1 MPKFRTIA
9 FIATIALTL
18 IIVIVV
24 IYSAIHN
31 LTPDKKAELL
41 FTFVSNIFGT
51 IIGALLAYFIALSQF
66 KVQSDAETK
75 KNQVDTTFSF
85 HEEMINVEVSQARSE
100 TAKIFTDHIK
110 SSNLSEFYSDLSQDE
125 KRPIRLVLSFFR
137 RLQLAIEYN
146 RIDEKI
152 AVDLLSGEF
161 MEWYHKWL
169 DHMVPDRWTTRGQI
183 DKLNEWMKQNLSKA
197 EYERMKNDALE
208 SRHRLLAKADK
219 DVANYKPQKNDIA
232 KH

>member
-66 KVQSDAETK
+66 KVQSDSETK
-75 KNQVDTTFSF
+75 KNRVDTTFSF
-85 HEEMINVEVSQARSE
+85 HEELISVEVSQARSE
-100 TAKIFTDHIK
+100 TAKIFAAHIT
-110 SSNLSEFYSDLSQDE
+110 SSNLSEFYSSLSEDE

-137 RLQLAIEYN
+137 RLQLAVEYS

-152 AVDLLSGEF
+152 AVNLLSGEF
-161 MEWYHKWL
+161 LEWYHKWL
-169 DHMVPDRWTTRGQI
+169 DHLVPERWTTRVQI
-183 DKLNEWMKQNLSKA
+183 DKLNEWMKQSLSKA
-197 EYERMKNDALE
+197 EYEQMKNDALE
-208 SRHRLLAKADK
+208 SRHRLLAKANN
-219 DVANYKPQKNDIA
+219 DVVN
-232 KH
+232 